1 MATELTLQI
10 TTGGEV
16 PAFGREVFIQ
26 QLWETLKTQGFQLL
40 GERRTGK
47 TTVVKA
53 MNREP
58 RAGFQAIYLDCEGL
72 KTPVE
77 FVEAVAAKLEEY
89 LPQGRRAA
97 NWLRDAWKIL
107 GEVEIKGII
116 KIPATQTGSW
126 KLFLERTLQALE
138 ENLPDGGRFI
148 FFLDEVPLLL
158 SNIVGDKTQG
168 EGVAMELIDTLRA
181 LRQRESTP
189 VRMVFTGS
197 IGLHHVLTSLREAG
211 HRNDP
216 VNDLDPITLPTLTQ
230 EKATQLA
237 QALAASLQLPCE
249 QADAAYIAEQTDG
262 LPFYIQWVVKR
273 LGERRLPVT
282 QEAVDTVVGKLLT
295 DPQDPMHLR
304 YYEERIESYYGVRA
318 PLAFA
323 ALDVIA
329 LAESPVLFRE
339 LTNTVRHQEPEAKD
353 RDLRIALDWLQ
364 QDHYLLVGNGAFWFQ
379 HPLIRRAWCI
389 LRYLEGQA

>member
-1 MATELTLQI
+1 MTTEITLQI
-10 TTGGEV
+10 TTGGET

-58 RAGFQAIYLDCEGL
+58 RAGFQGIYLDCEGL
-72 KTPVE
+72 KTPAE
-77 FVEAVAAKLEEY
+77 FVEAIATKLEEY
-89 LPQGRRAA
+89 LPDGRRVT
-97 NWLRDAWKIL
+97 NGLR
-107 GEVEIKGII
+107 EV
-116 KIPATQTGSW
+116 
-126 KLFLERTLQALE
+126 FLERTLQALE
-138 ENLPDGGRFI
+138 ENLPNGGRFV

-158 SNIVGDKTQG
+158 SNIVGDKAQG
-168 EGVAMELIDTLRA
+168 ERVAMELIDTLRA
-181 LRQRESTP
+181 LRQRENTP
-189 VRMVFTGS
+189 IRMVFTGS
-197 IGLHHVLTSLREAG
+197 IGLHHVLTGLREAG

-216 VNDLDPITLPTLTQ
+216 VNDLDPITLPTLTP

-237 QALAASLQLPCE
+237 QVLAASLQLPCE
-249 QADAAYIAEQTDG
+249 EATAAYIAEQTDG

-282 QEAVDTVVGKLLT
+282 NDVVDVVIGKLLS

-304 YYEERIESYYGVRA
+304 YYEERIESYYGARA
-318 PLAFA
+318 SLAFI
-323 ALDVIA
+323 ALDAVA
-329 LAESPVLFRE
+329 LATSPVPFRE
-339 LTNTVRHQEPEAKD
+339 LTNIVRHQEPEVKD

-364 QDHYLLVGNGAFWFQ
+364 QDHYLQVENGAFWFQ

-389 LRYLEGQA
+389 LRYLEEQA

>member
-1 MATELTLQI
+1 MNTEPTLQI
-10 TTGGEV
+10 TTGGET
-16 PAFGREVFIQ
+16 PAFGREDFIQ

-72 KTPVE
+72 KTPTE

-97 NWLRDAWKIL
+97 NWLRDAWKTL
-107 GEVEIKGII
+107 GEVEIKGVI
-116 KIPATQTGSW
+116 KIPAAQTGSW
-126 KLFLERTLQALE
+126 KLFLEHTLQALE
-138 ENLPDGGRFI
+138 ENLSEGGRFV

-158 SNIVGDKTQG
+158 SNIVVDSTQG
-168 EGVAMELIDTLRA
+168 EKVAMELIDTLRA
-181 LRQRESTP
+181 LRQREKTP
-189 VRMVFTGS
+189 IRMVFTGS
-197 IGLHHVLTSLREAG
+197 IGLHHVLTGLREAG

-216 VNDLDPITLPTLTQ
+216 VNDLDPITLPTLTP

-237 QALAASLQLPCE
+237 KRLAASLQLPCE
-249 QADAAYIAEQTDG
+249 ESAANYIAEQTDG

-273 LGERRLPVT
+273 LGERRMPVT
-282 QEAVDTVVGKLLT
+282 HVAVDTVIGKLLS

-304 YYEERIESYYGVRA
+304 YYEERIESYYGARA
-318 PLAFA
+318 PLAFI
-323 ALDVIA
+323 ALDAVA
-329 LAESPVLFRE
+329 LATSPVPFRE
-339 LTNTVRHQEPEAKD
+339 LTNTVRHQDPTVKD

-364 QDHYLLVGNGAFWFQ
+364 QDHYLQVENGAFGFQ

-389 LRYLEGQA
+389 LRYLEGQE